1 MIVYAVWRQEYKCD
15 HYPELVEIFLSRPSA
30 EAYVKEKKEDYDLD
44 HTIQER
50 EAKP

>member
-1 MIVYAVWRQEYKCD
+1 MTVYIVWRRIYGDEDSQLE
-15 HYPELVEIFLSRPSA
+15 EIFLSRPSA

>member
-1 MIVYAVWRQEYKCD
+1 MIVYAVWRQQRSY